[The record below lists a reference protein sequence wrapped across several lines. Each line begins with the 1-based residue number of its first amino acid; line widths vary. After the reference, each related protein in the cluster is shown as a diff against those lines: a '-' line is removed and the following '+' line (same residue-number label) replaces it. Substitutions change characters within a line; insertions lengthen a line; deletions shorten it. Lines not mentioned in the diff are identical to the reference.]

1 MNKYLLSLFAF
12 VAASALSSQTPA
24 VFQVDVSRPGP
35 DISPFMWG
43 IFFED
48 INMGADGGLYSE
60 LVKNRSFEFNT
71 PLMGWKEVKKNAGS
85 GSILVENRQEKNAA
99 NPRYIHLKANADKG
113 DFGLTNEGFRGM
125 GFKKDLGYEFS
136 IWSKSATGRLVFHI
150 EMLDA
155 KGLVI
160 GSTTLVPID
169 SRMWNKQTVSLQC
182 NATEPK
188 GSLRIWFAG
197 NGSADLDMISLF
209 PTDTWK
215 KRSGGLRADLVQ
227 LLADMKPGFMRFP
240 GGCIVEGH
248 ELSTRYQWKKTIG
261 PVEERQV
268 NINRWNAEFAHR
280 PTPDYYQS
288 FGLGFFEYFQLCAD
302 IGAEPL
308 PILNC
313 GMACQFN
320 TSEVVPLD
328 QLDPYV
334 QDALDLIEF
343 ANGDTTTPG
352 GQMRAQMG
360 HPAPFNMKLL
370 GIGNEQWGEQYV
382 ERFALF
388 QKALK
393 SRYPDIRLVTSA
405 GAGSEGEMFRYLSHA
420 MDSLNAD
427 IVDEHYYQSPA
438 WFLQNAGRYDKYD
451 RNGPRIFAGEYAA
464 QSDRVISA
472 ENRNNWRCALAEA
485 AFMTGLERNAD
496 LVRMASYAPLMAH
509 VDGWQWKPDMIWMD
523 NLRSFGT
530 PNYYVQKMYATNRG
544 DRLLPVLYNN
554 SAVTGQDSLYATASF
569 EQAGNEVIIK
579 IVNAAG
585 VAKPAEMMLDGA
597 LKANSTAKVT
607 VMQSNDL
614 ASENSLDDPMHVVP
628 VSQTASVK
636 NGKISTTLPP
646 YSFTIYRIKMK

>member
-1 MNKYLLSLFAF
+1 MNRIFFFFLAFLF
-12 VAASALSSQTPA
+12 ASALSAQAPA
-24 VFQVDVSRPGP
+24 TFKVDVTNPGA
-35 DISPFMWG
+35 DISPYMWG
-43 IFFED
+43 VFFED

-60 LVKNRSFEFNT
+60 LVKNRSFEFYK
-71 PLMGWKEVKKNAGS
+71 PLMGWKEVKKEAAS
-85 GSILVENRQEKNAA
+85 GSILIENRQETNAA
-99 NPRYIHLKANADKG
+99 NPRYLHVSVKAQKG
-113 DFGLTNEGFRGM
+113 EFGLENEGFRGM
-125 GFKKDLGYEFS
+125 GFKENLEYEFS
-136 IWSKSATGRLVFHI
+136 VWSKSATGNLVLHI
-150 EMLDA
+150 EILDT
-155 KGLVI
+155 KGEVI
-160 GSTTLVPID
+160 GSTTIAPID
-169 SRMWNKQTVSLQC
+169 SKMWNKQTVTFPC
-182 NATEPK
+182 HATEPK
-188 GSLRIWFAG
+188 GRLRIWFVG

-268 NINRWNAEFAHR
+268 SINRWNAEFAHR

-288 FGLGFFEYFQLCAD
+288 FGLGFFEYFQLCED

-320 TSEVVPLD
+320 TSEVAPLD
-328 QLDPYV
+328 QLDTYV

-352 GQMRAQMG
+352 GQLRAQMG

-388 QKALK
+388 QKTLK
-393 SRYPDIRLVTSA
+393 SKYPDIRLVTSA
-405 GAGSEGEMFRYLSHA
+405 GPAPEGEMFQYLSHK
-420 MDSLNAD
+420 MDSLGAD
-427 IVDEHYYQSPA
+427 IIDEHYYQSPS

-451 RNGPRIFAGEYAA
+451 RKGPRIFAGEYAA
-464 QSDRVISA
+464 QSDRVIST

-523 NLRSFGT
+523 NLHSSGT

-544 DRLLPVLYNN
+544 DRVLPVLYNN
-554 SAVTGQDSLYATASF
+554 APATGQDSLYASAAF
-569 EQAGNEVIIK
+569 EQAGNEAIIK
-579 IVNAAG
+579 IVNVSAKAQAAEILLEG
-585 VAKPAEMMLDGA
+585 VIKMNP
-597 LKANSTAKVT
+597 SVKVT
-607 VMQSNDL
+607 LMQSNDL
-614 ASENSLDDPMHVVP
+614 SIENSLDEPMHIAP
-628 VSQTASVK
+628 VSQTISVK
-636 NGKISTTLPP
+636 NGKISTSLLP
-646 YSFTIYRIKMK
+646 YSFAVYRVKLK